1 MIVMKKV
8 FLYLFLM
15 AAVVAEAQKTEGT
28 ISFQQKMNLHK
39 SIPNIDEN
47 MKAMIPEYRTSE
59 YQLAFTAAASL
70 YKEVEAD
77 EEETDRNG
85 NVRMQMRRPK
95 GEVYYNLK
103 DKKRIEVREMMDK
116 KHRIEGEMKTT
127 PWKITEDT
135 KMIQGLPCMKATF
148 EDTTGRKKQI
158 EAWFTPAIPYS
169 IGPESYGGLP
179 GMILEVSVNDGETI
193 FAATKIDYKT
203 PLKED
208 LAEPKGGTPISE
220 EDYRKEMKEMR
231 KKWGG
236 DKGGR
241 VIMRN

>member
-1 MIVMKKV
+1 MKKI
-8 FLYLFLM
+8 LLPLILLISI
-15 AAVVAEAQKTEGT
+15 AAQAQKTEGT
-28 ISFQQKMNLHK
+28 VSFQQKMNLHR
-39 SIPNIDEN
+39 SMPNMDEN

-70 YKEVEAD
+70 YKEVESD

-85 NVRMQMRRPK
+85 NVRMTMRRPK

-103 DKKRIEVREMMDK
+103 DKKRIELREMMDK
-116 KHRIEGEMKTT
+116 KHHIEGEMKTT
-127 PWKITEDT
+127 AWKITDET

-179 GMILEVSVNDGETI
+179 GMILEVTVNEGDMVFI
-193 FAATKIDYKT
+193 ATKIEYKT
-203 PLKED
+203 PAKED
-208 LAEPKGGTPISE
+208 LAEPKGGIPISE
-220 EDYRKEMKEMR
+220 EDYKKEMKEMR
-231 KKWGG
+231 KKMGG
-236 DKGGR
+236 GNGR
-241 VIMRN
+241 IIMRN

>member
-1 MIVMKKV
+1 MKKI
-8 FLYLFLM
+8 LLPLILL
-15 AAVVAEAQKTEGT
+15 VATFAKAQKKEG
-28 ISFQQKMNLHK
+28 IVSFQQKMNLHR
-39 SIPNIDEN
+39 SMPNMDEN

-59 YQLAFTAAASL
+59 YQLAFTAAVSL
-70 YKEVEAD
+70 YKEIESD

-85 NVRMQMRRPK
+85 NVRMTMRRPK

-103 DKKRIEVREMMDK
+103 DKKRIELREMMDK

-127 PWKITEDT
+127 PWKITEET

-179 GMILEVSVNDGETI
+179 GMILEVIINEGEMLFT
-193 FAATKIDYKT
+193 ATKIDYKT
-203 PLKED
+203 PAAED

-236 DKGGR
+236 GNGR